1 LLQCEEEVEKGERED
16 MIVRGQLTCARV
28 VIELELGNQL
38 SLVEHEFSSIKID
51 SI

>member
-1 LLQCEEEVEKGERED
+1 
-16 MIVRGQLTCARV
+16 